1 MPSNIDP
8 TLCDAIR
15 NLLFEMDTRPLL
27 ASVIWIHVRDKMIIP
42 TTQSDVQTHLSFLE
56 SRGEVTKIANRDN
69 PTIVSWTLTQVGRV
83 RAVQS

>member
-42 TTQSDVQTHLSFLE
+42 TTQSDVQVHLLHLE
-56 SRGEVTKIANRDN
+56 SQGEVTRIANRDN
-69 PTIVSWTLTQVGRV
+69 KAIVSWTLTKEGRV
-83 RAVQS
+83 RVVQS